1 MASAKDFYY
10 KDLTKEKEVTKIV
23 SMVKILRKIFIKNY
37 EDVQNEKV
45 REKHGVLASLA
56 GIVFNTLLFLMK
68 LIIGIFTSSMSIISD
83 ALNNMT
89 DFGSSIVSLI
99 GFKLAGK
106 KADKEHPYGHER
118 IEYITG
124 MITSFIIIIVAA
136 LLIYNSIT
144 SLISGESGAKF
155 SIWAFIILG
164 VSIFLKL
171 ILAYIYHGLG
181 KAINSVALQA
191 NKQDSLNDVIST
203 SVVLI
208 ASLIQY
214 FFPDLWYLDS
224 SVSLLVALFIL
235 YSGLKMVKETASP
248 LIGEIPNEELIHKI
262 IFDIKSYEGVLG
274 VHDIMF
280 HSYGPTKTFMT
291 CHVEVDG
298 YHDTFSSHDLID
310 NIEKEISNRY
320 KILLTIHMDPVDTKN
335 KEIPVLHDIIQKTL
349 QNLNKNLSFHDLRVV
364 SGPTHTNV
372 IFDVVV
378 PSDYKESKL
387 ELTRALRE
395 AIREENEKYI
405 VVINFDEN
413 YID

>member
-1 MASAKDFYY
+1 MSAKDFYY
-10 KDLTKEKEVTKIV
+10 KDLTKEKEVTKIL

-45 REKHGVLASLA
+45 REKHGVLASLV

-171 ILAYIYHGLG
+171 ILAYIYRGLG

-262 IFDIKSYEGVLG
+262 ISDIKSYEGVLG

-349 QNLNKNLSFHDLRVV
+349 QNLNENLSFHDLRVV
-364 SGPTHTNV
+364 SGPTQTNV

-378 PSDYKESKL
+378 PNNYKESKL

-395 AIREENEKYI
+395 AITKENEKYI
-405 VVINFDEN
+405 VVINLDEN